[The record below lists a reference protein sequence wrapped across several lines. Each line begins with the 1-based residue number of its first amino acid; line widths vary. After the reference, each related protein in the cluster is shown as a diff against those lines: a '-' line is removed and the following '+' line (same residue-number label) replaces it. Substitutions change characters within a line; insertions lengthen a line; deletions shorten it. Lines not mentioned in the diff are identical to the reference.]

1 MPLNT
6 AEHLAA
12 TQMFI
17 DERPIDVVFQR
28 VSKVSDGQGGW
39 TKSPSAPLPPQA
51 MRKVATARLADLS
64 ARTTEDGAV
73 VVPSAYLIGMPDV
86 DVQRYDKCEL
96 YGVMHEVVYVTRLPE
111 WRVQA
116 EVVEISGV

>member
-1 MPLNT
+1 MALNT

-12 TQMFI
+12 TKMFI

-39 TKSPSAPLPPQA
+39 TKTPLATLPPQT
-51 MRKVATARLADLS
+51 MRKVATSRLADLS
-64 ARTTEDGAV
+64 TRVTENGAT
-73 VVPSAYLIGMPDV
+73 VVPSAYLICMPDT
-86 DVQRYDKCEL
+86 DVQRYDKCVID
-96 YGVMHEVVYVTRLPE
+96 GVPHEVVYVTRLPE

-116 EVVEISGV
+116 EVVETSGE